1 MAQLSSL
8 TVTSS
13 FDWNATTENTSSAG
27 YMWFNDG
34 KFNISRNAGVWSTGP
49 NMICGRSSAGG
60 LKGSGAQNAALSFGG
75 IVPPPNPYNGNRSDL
90 TEEYDG
96 SSWSAG
102 SVLPLGIW
110 VVGGAGT
117 QNAALS
123 VGGETPS
130 SPTFRTETSEY
141 DGSSWSAGGSLIN
154 GRGRGAAAGF
164 QNSGITW
171 GGRNPSISI
180 MIACTEEYDGS
191 SWSTGGALGGG
202 ARYHAG
208 TGTQNATLSAG
219 GQHCVPPSTQTIGF
233 TLEYNGTSWSSGNCQ
248 IHSRQY
254 AGSLGGNQSEA
265 VFAKGRIG
273 PTCSALTEGWDGITW
288 SSQNTANLAI
298 NSHTGAG
305 SSSGLIVHG
314 NNQCTTA
321 TELYTS
327 QLHAKSL

>member
-27 YMWFNDG
+27 YMWFDNG
-34 KFNISRNAGVWSTGP
+34 TFKISRNAGVWSTGP
-49 NMICGRSSAGG
+49 NMICGRAGPGG
-60 LKGSGAQNAALSFGG
+60 LKGSESQNAALSFGG
-75 IVPPPNPYNGNRSDL
+75 AVPGNRTNL

-102 SVLPLGIW
+102 GVLPLGIGF
-110 VVGGAGT
+110 VGGAGT
-117 QNAALS
+117 QNAALQA
-123 VGGETPS
+123 GGETPS

-171 GGRNPSISI
+171 GGRNPSIDLF
-180 MIACTEEYDGS
+180 MTCTEEYDGS
-191 SWSTGGALGGG
+191 SWSTGGALGSGG
-202 ARYHAG
+202 RYQAG

-219 GQHCVPPSTQTIGF
+219 GMFCGDPSYRYSLTF
-233 TLEYNGTSWSSGNCQ
+233 EYNGTSWSSGNCQ
-248 IHSRQY
+248 IHRRIY
-254 AGSLGGNQSEA
+254 VGSLGGNQNEA
-265 VFAKGRIG
+265 VLAKGRIG
-273 PTCSALTEGWDGITW
+273 PNSTSLTEGWDGIAW
-288 SSQNTANLAI
+288 SSQNTANLAAQFP
-298 NSHTGAG
+298 SGTG
-305 SSSGLIVHG
+305 SSSGLIVYG
-314 NNQCTTA
+314 NGNCTTA
-321 TELYTS
+321 TESYTP